1 MTHPAPSAVRTTM
14 LPMCMSHHLR
24 GVASGV
30 SFARRES
37 SMIDERSMLAFE
49 RLQSG
54 ADAIGDESRGH
65 RWSRLPQRAQP
76 PDRCWSAIIEP
87 QLHTRVAD
95 ANKGPGIIV
104 VASYRG
110 TIVASFFNAPGATVR
125 NRSALST
132 I

>member
-1 MTHPAPSAVRTTM
+1 MRSETNHEDIDGRGCHSEHSHPIGAGRRSS
-14 LPMCMSHHLR
+14 SHNFIH
-24 GVASGV
+24 AS
-30 SFARRES
+30 
-37 SMIDERSMLAFE
+37 
-49 RLQSG
+49 
-54 ADAIGDESRGH
+54 
-65 RWSRLPQRAQP
+65 
-76 PDRCWSAIIEP
+76 
-87 QLHTRVAD
+87 D